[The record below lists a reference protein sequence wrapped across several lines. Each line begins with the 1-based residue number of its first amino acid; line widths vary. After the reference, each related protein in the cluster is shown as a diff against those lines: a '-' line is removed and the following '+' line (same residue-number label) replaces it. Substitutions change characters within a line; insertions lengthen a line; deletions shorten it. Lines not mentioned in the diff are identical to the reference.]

1 MSILARDEPNDTESE
16 DSGGDETTEKGRLSD
31 VIINST

>member
-16 DSGGDETTEKGRLSD
+16 DSGEDETTEKGRLS
-31 VIINST
+31 